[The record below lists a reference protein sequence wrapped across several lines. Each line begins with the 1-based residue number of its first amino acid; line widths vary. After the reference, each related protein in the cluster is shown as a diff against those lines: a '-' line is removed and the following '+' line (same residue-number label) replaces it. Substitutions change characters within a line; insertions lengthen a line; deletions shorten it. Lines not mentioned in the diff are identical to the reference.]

1 MKRIL
6 LSVPLV
12 LMLAAC
18 DKPPVEED
26 AAMPAEAVV
35 EDMMDAAPDGM
46 TEDVMP
52 EEAAEVMDE
61 MSDVD
66 AGESDSGE
74 EAAADAMDDMTEA
87 DAETPAP
94 EEAEAELE

>member
-26 AAMPAEAVV
+26 AAMPEAAVMD
-35 EDMMDAAPDGM
+35 DMMDAAPDGM
-46 TEDVMP
+46 TEEVMP
-52 EEAAEVMDE
+52 EEAADVMEE

-74 EAAADAMDDMTEA
+74 EAAADAMDDMT